1 MERLNQPPNTECCT
15 KEGQVSVAAG
25 DANRTTVVKRT
36 QGTAQAASGS
46 RTPLKQS
53 SLETQDAGGDSVAL
67 AEPNTPTAV
76 IGEAVGGLPGSKS
89 MAREERADGNLGD
102 PEKSRR
108 ANCGHETGRGVRRQE
123 ERSDANPG
131 VRLAHSSP
139 PPAGQGANTTT
150 QPAQETSA
158 VRTTEQS
165 WITSLRA
172 SRRVV
177 VKSPVRE
184 NRPPGSVR
192 GAPGN
197 RRPYRDPMN
206 SEPGVPHLT
215 LAVARVE

>member
-67 AEPNTPTAV
+67 AEPNIQAAA
-76 IGEAVGGLPGSKS
+76 IGEAVGDLPGSKS

-108 ANCGHETGRGVRRQE
+108 ANCGHETGRGFQRQE
-123 ERSDANPG
+123 ERSKANPG
-131 VRLAHSSP
+131 VRLAHNSP
-139 PPAGQGANTTT
+139 LPAGKGANTTT

-165 WITSLRA
+165 WTTSLRA

-177 VKSPVRE
+177 VKSPV
-184 NRPPGSVR
+184 GKT
-192 GAPGN
+192 A
-197 RRPYRDPMN
+197 RRDLCGGRRAT
-206 SEPGVPHLT
+206 GVPT
-215 LAVARVE
+215 AIPNQAGS